1 MFPLPHLR
9 SGFRRRGQSNPTSPI
24 PGQTPTLWEPSA
36 FHEHPHPV
44 QDVSPRPE
52 SSNSS
57 HVPPTLPPITRVTS
71 ADAQQPNFGPRE
83 DETPTD
89 HRPPPVRSQRHDD
102 DVGFMGG
109 ATLQNHRRGFQEPQ
123 WWDNTAAY
131 AAPDRQPQPQ
141 RSRVLPP
148 PINTGIP
155 YQRPPP
161 LPTLQTKAGS
171 SFVTPTDLQQL
182 SAEPKGK
189 RPAGTR
195 LATEPALAHQ
205 LQTLEVSKGRR
216 GLSSLKDKFLMKR
229 KAAPVTPEL
238 GPVSP
243 RFQHQEAFEGYD
255 PRIKGTII
263 HDFNSPKQYDP
274 RIKGTIIHDFNSP
287 KPRKPVAQYQIPPGQ
302 SATTLGPSN
311 DEMHMSQ
318 LLSGGRDTINLGQ
331 RNGNHVPGDVS
342 LPESL
347 RREAASAGAA
357 AGPTTEETVK
367 PQRKTRPLSLDKA
380 LPREPQPAQS
390 DEHHDPSTQTSSPSP
405 AVSQGSS
412 SLPAS
417 TPSSRTVRS
426 SKVSVSGRSRRDSAK
441 SAVPR
446 HMKSTSSRFSF
457 DMVGAASQEK
467 LLEEKHRQRQIE
479 KGVDDG
485 GFPMKDRDSRF
496 DDFDNDDYDYDAMM
510 DDDGLEERI
519 PGVNADAEDEDYPEE
534 EIPGINADAGEDDY
548 PEEQFEDELDPDN
561 DQENFSGFVFQRSN
575 PASAL
580 ASPVP
585 PDLLPTPRDPAG
597 KVIGFAVT
605 KDTTPD
611 LAPAPSPLFQSNL
624 AANETLSDSSQGL
637 GIQGWNGDHQRPY
650 DQAAYYED
658 NTVLSGDVLP
668 PVPATNDDLYYDD
681 DFIDDG
687 LRDELNFEPEGPAF
701 DESLFDLNDTDKY
714 GRPIPGAFAQA
725 KSMAQ
730 QQASNRQSDETSRMS
745 GQSPVSQSTAHTS
758 LDVGLQPIPPYTDCN
773 ENGLEFSQPSERR
786 SSVVPAP
793 SSELAYQAALAE
805 AAHKAA
811 ASGKFRR
818 GSSPSPLAHLTITS
832 PTDSTESH
840 PHSHPDNE
848 LDLDED
854 FESRGLDDDY
864 DFDDDVI
871 AEANAEALANDSD
884 GWYGREFGFY
894 SAPVPIPSH
903 GSHGHGQQQH
913 HGTTTTTTSLDPS
926 SSPKP
931 LSAENLFQYAN
942 GGYFGP
948 AGCAGAPVRSAS
960 GRMVSRE
967 PNLTPITERSEY
979 SNRNSIMSSFGA
991 VGSSLGPPLGSGSG
1005 AGSSSVGTTNQ
1016 MQSPGLAELAL
1027 MDADDNTNMSMS
1039 ALLRLRSKTFG
1050 SSKASLLSSPEGSPQ
1065 SEFSPAGGLGP
1076 WTSRDGATSPWSN
1089 HHARKGSAFSMQ
1101 STTSSGSGA
1110 GSPTLTLS
1118 APVAGGSYQATFSPV
1133 SGGLGQGHAQTY
1145 PSTSPVL
1152 PGLSFPPV
1160 QEEDFNFIQMAS
1172 GPGPGQG
1179 QEIGH
1184 EMSDQVVV
1192 AGEFAGAGPGVVH
1205 ASPTTVED
1213 GQPGLGRDSGKRHR
1227 HKGSADSISY
1237 IKEEE
1242 SGGETRWV
1250 MERRRTGEGGEVEI
1264 LGREVVEGGRI

>member
-9 SGFRRRGQSNPTSPI
+9 SGFRRRGQSNPTSPV
-24 PGQTPTLWEPSA
+24 PGQTPTLWESSA
-36 FHEHPHPV
+36 FHEHPQEA

-52 SSNSS
+52 SSNSF
-57 HVPPTLPPITRVTS
+57 HNPPTLPPIARVAS
-71 ADAQQPNFGPRE
+71 AEAQPPNFGPRD

-89 HRPPPVRSQRHDD
+89 VRSPPVRSQRHDD

-109 ATLQNHRRGFQEPQ
+109 VTLQNHRRGLQEAPR
-123 WWDNTAAY
+123 WDNPAAGY
-131 AAPDRQPQPQ
+131 AALDRQSQPQ
-141 RSRVLPP
+141 RSRVPPP

-161 LPTLQTKAGS
+161 LPTLQSKAGS

-189 RPAGTR
+189 RPSGTR
-195 LATEPALAHQ
+195 LASEPAILPHQ
-205 LQTLEVSKGRR
+205 LHNLEVSKGRR

-243 RFQHQEAFEGYD
+243 RFQHQQEFEYD
-255 PRIKGTII
+255 PRIKGTIV
-263 HDFNSPKQYDP
+263 
-274 RIKGTIIHDFNSP
+274 HDFNSP
-287 KPRKPVAQYQIPPGQ
+287 KPRKPVAQYQIPPGE
-302 SATTLGPSN
+302 SSTILGYSSEVHTP
-311 DEMHMSQ
+311 Q
-318 LLSGGRDTINLGQ
+318 PLPGTADTNALGQ
-331 RNGNHVPGDVS
+331 QLGNHDLGDINFS
-342 LPESL
+342 ESL
-347 RREAASAGAA
+347 REKPSFTGSAAS
-357 AGPTTEETVK
+357 PDTTQHVK
-367 PQRKTRPLSLDKA
+367 PQHRPRPLSLDKA
-380 LPREPQPAQS
+380 LPKEPQLLAYS
-390 DEHHDPSTQTSSPSP
+390 NEHYDSSAQTSFSSP

-412 SLPAS
+412 TLPGS
-417 TPSSRTVRS
+417 NPSSRTVRS
-426 SKVSVSGRSRRDSAK
+426 SNVSFSDPSRRDSTM

-457 DMVGAASQEK
+457 DMVGAAKQEK
-467 LLEEKHRQRQIE
+467 LLEEKHRQRQID

-485 GFPMKDRDSRF
+485 GFAAKDRDSRF

-534 EIPGINADAGEDDY
+534 DIPGFNAEADEEDY
-548 PEEQFEDELDPDN
+548 PVDELQEELDPDN

-580 ASPVP
+580 ASPMP
-585 PDLLPTPRDPAG
+585 SDILPTPRDTTG

-605 KDTTPD
+605 KDMTPD
-611 LAPAPSPLFQSNL
+611 LAPAPSPPFQNNL
-624 AANETLSDSSQGL
+624 AAGETLSDSSEGL
-637 GIQGWNGDHQRPY
+637 GIQGLSAGNGPAYDKPPYEEHQPV
-650 DQAAYYED
+650 QPPGISAPL
-658 NTVLSGDVLP
+658 LS
-668 PVPATNDDLYYDD
+668 TSDDLYYDD
-681 DFIDDG
+681 SFIDAE

-725 KSMAQ
+725 KSMMTA

-745 GQSPVSQSTAHTS
+745 GQSAVSQSTAHTS
-758 LDVGLQPIPPYTDCN
+758 VDVCLQPALPNTEC
-773 ENGLEFSQPSERR
+773 EEHGLEFPQPSERR
-786 SSVVPAP
+786 SSVVPPP

-818 GSSPSPLAHLTITS
+818 GSSPTPLAHLTITS

-840 PHSHPDNE
+840 PHSHPENG
-848 LDLDED
+848 LDLDD
-854 FESRGLDDDY
+854 DSQPRGLDDDY

-903 GSHGHGQQQH
+903 GHGH
-913 HGTTTTTTSLDPS
+913 HGGSSSFD

-948 AGCAGAPVRSAS
+948 SGGVIRSAS

-979 SNRNSIMSSFGA
+979 SNRNSIMSF
-991 VGSSLGPPLGSGSG
+991 VGPPGLSSAGGAAAAGG
-1005 AGSSSVGTTNQ
+1005 AGQ
-1016 MQSPGLAELAL
+1016 LQSPGLAELAM
-1027 MDADDNTNMSMS
+1027 MDDDANMSMS

-1050 SSKASLLSSPEGSPQ
+1050 SSKASLLSSPEGSPR
-1065 SEFSPAGGLGP
+1065 SEFSPGGGGGQGSS
-1076 WTSRDGATSPWSN
+1076 WQRDGAVSPWGGAGPN
-1089 HHARKGSAFSMQ
+1089 FGGHPTAAHVRKNSAFSIQ
-1101 STTSSGSGA
+1101 SNSDGGSGA
-1110 GSPTLTLS
+1110 GSPTLTMT
-1118 APVAGGSYQATFSPV
+1118 APPVPGAGGSYQTFPPGS
-1133 SGGLGQGHAQTY
+1133 SGLGPVPAPAFSQAQQLMY
-1145 PSTSPVL
+1145 PSGASPVL
-1152 PGLSFPPV
+1152 PSLSFPPV
-1160 QEEDFNFIQMAS
+1160 LEEDFIQMAY
-1172 GPGPGQG
+1172 Q
-1179 QEIGH
+1179 
-1184 EMSDQVVV
+1184 DTA
-1192 AGEFAGAGPGVVH
+1192 AGETSRETSTETSNNLAGGSNMLH
-1205 ASPTTVED
+1205 ASPTGLDD
-1213 GQPGLGRDSGKRHR
+1213 GRPQVSPTTTSPHALGYQKRPGLGHR

-1242 SGGETRWV
+1242 SGETRWV
-1250 MERRRTGEGGEVEI
+1250 MERRRTAETGEVEFVE
-1264 LGREVVEGGRI
+1264 RELVEGGRI